1 MNNKKNSVEEY
12 VKRIYEKQ
20 QSNENLMLS
29 QKNVL
34 TLSEGATY
42 MGVSKSYLYKLT
54 SLGKIPFYKPRGK
67 MNYFNRLELENWLL
81 QNRITPADEIEA
93 KAITYNLNNRKG
105 TRND

>member
-1 MNNKKNSVEEY
+1 MNIKENSVAEY

-67 MNYFNRLELENWLL
+67 MIYFSRLELECWLL

-105 TRND
+105 KNHD